1 MKKLILKFTKSTV
14 LKNIFLVGVITLI
27 VKVFGFYKEILVAS
41 TFGLSV
47 LLDTFLIAILIPS
60 FIQNVFINA
69 LKNIFI
75 PNYIIEQSN
84 DGNISQ
90 FQSVIYLITISISFF
105 FFIII
110 YLSSDFILIKL
121 FPGHSLEYYELIK
134 NQLFYL
140 LPCLFMWGINSILSG
155 LLEIENKYFLS
166 TISGIFSPI
175 CIIIG
180 LLFFRDALGD
190 MVLAISMLIGAIVT
204 MIYMI
209 FISIKNHLISL
220 KKPKLNA
227 NSLLMLKQLP
237 PKMSSGLLSSMNEF
251 VDQFFAAQLAI
262 GSIAAMN
269 YGIKVPSLILSIV
282 IMAMGNV
289 LLPYFSRLISTN
301 LIDAYNQLFKIL
313 KFVFF
318 TSLITSIITIFFS
331 NEIISVLF
339 ERNKFD
345 YADVLIV
352 SDLQKLSFIY
362 IPFLLCTLILV
373 RFLTSINKNKF
384 MAWVSFFSLLAN
396 IILNSIL
403 IEKFEI
409 YGLLIATIIIHTF
422 SFIFYVYFTNKQ
434 YRFVKLQYKEE
445 YFNGN

>member
-1 MKKLILKFTKSTV
+1 MKFLDLKNLVSTYSKNTV
-14 LKNIFLVGVITLI
+14 LRNILLVGVITLI
-27 VKVFGFYKEILVAS
+27 IKVFSFYKETLVAS

-75 PNYIIEQSN
+75 PNYIIEQN
-84 DGNISQ
+84 NGGNTSQ
-90 FQSVIYLITISISFF
+90 FQSVIYIITLSISFF

-121 FPGHSLEYYELIK
+121 FPGHTPEYYDLIT

-140 LPCLFMWGINSILSG
+140 LPCLFLWGINSILSG

-175 CIIIG
+175 CVI
-180 LLFFRDALGD
+180 LCLFFFRDALGD
-190 MVLAISMLIGAIVT
+190 MVLAISMLIGAIVAL
-204 MIYMI
+204 IYTI
-209 FISIKNHLISL
+209 IISLKNNLICL

-227 NSLLMLKQLP
+227 NSLMMLKQLP
-237 PKMSSGLLSSMNEF
+237 PKVSSGLLSSMNDF

-262 GSIAAMN
+262 GSIAAIN
-269 YGIKVPSLILSIV
+269 YGIKVPSLIVSIV

-301 LIDAYNQLFKIL
+301 LLDAYNQLFKIL
-313 KFVFF
+313 KLVFF
-318 TSLITSIITIFFS
+318 TSFIISIIIIIFS
-331 NEIISVLF
+331 NDIISILF
-339 ERNKFD
+339 ERNQFD
-345 YADVLIV
+345 SDDVLIV

-409 YGLLIATIIIHTF
+409 YGLLIATIIIHLF
-422 SFIFYVYFTNKQ
+422 SFIFYVYFTHKQ
-434 YRFVKLQYKEE
+434 YRFAKLCT
-445 YFNGN
+445 N

>member
-1 MKKLILKFTKSTV
+1 MKFLDLKNLVLNFSKSTV
-14 LKNIFLVGVITLI
+14 LKNILLVGVITLI

-75 PNYIIEQSN
+75 PNYIIEQN
-84 DGNISQ
+84 NGGNTSQ
-90 FQSVIYLITISISFF
+90 FQSVIYIITLSISSI
-105 FFIII
+105 FFILI
-110 YLSSDFILIKL
+110 YFSSDYFLIKL
-121 FPGHSLEYYELIK
+121 FPGHTFEYYDLIK
-134 NQLFYL
+134 NQLLYL
-140 LPCLFMWGINSILSG
+140 LPCLFIWGINSILSG

-166 TISGIFSPI
+166 SISGVFSPI
-175 CIIIG
+175 CII
-180 LLFFRDALGD
+180 LCLFFFKDALGD
-190 MVLAISMLIGAIVT
+190 MVLAISMLIGAIVSL
-204 MIYMI
+204 IYMI
-209 FISIKNHLISL
+209 FISLKNNLICL

-227 NSLLMLKQLP
+227 NSLVMLKQLP
-237 PKMSSGLLSSMNEF
+237 PKVSSGLLSSVNDF
-251 VDQFFAAQLAI
+251 VDQFFAAQLTI

-269 YGIKVPSLILSIV
+269 YGIKVPSLIVSIV

-301 LIDAYNQLFKIL
+301 LLDAYNQLFKIL

-318 TSLITSIITIFFS
+318 TSLIISVIIIIFS
-331 NEIISVLF
+331 NEITSILF
-339 ERNKFD
+339 ERNQFD
-345 YADVLIV
+345 SDDVLIV
-352 SDLQKLSFIY
+352 SDLQKLAFIY

-384 MAWVSFFSLLAN
+384 MAWVAFFSLVAN

-403 IEKFEI
+403 IEKYEI
-409 YGLLIATIIIHTF
+409 YGLMLATIIIHIF
-422 SFIFYVYFTNKQ
+422 SFIFYVYFTHKQ
-434 YRFVKLQYKEE
+434 YRFAKLYT
-445 YFNGN
+445 N